1 MSAPHRRTAT
11 LLVVLLTMGLLTAL
25 PAQGEEFASFGCFS
39 DPAGDAGGV
48 DVADIVGTCLQYPD
62 TDSSPEFPQ
71 GEPIRLTTVFAAG
84 NNPLQDASWTND
96 DTALQV
102 ALSTDGDP
110 NPELVLRLFHNGT
123 SLVRSIEDG
132 AGGPVADC
140 DAQVELDPSFQ
151 GIDFVL
157 QPSCIPD
164 SPDVRYS
171 VQMAYEETD
180 GAAVAMDRWPDADA
194 SVRMP
199 RGDENPFCDAPTET
213 GVQVTV
219 ARVACFIGGTE
230 PVSQAVAIS
239 QFVFN
244 DLSTQ
249 EYEPYTGQWAVIV
262 RDDNFADALAG
273 SSLGFGQGPL
283 LFTYSPTSGPTL
295 GQDHTRLAPA
305 TKQELVRTVP
315 RGFPVYVL
323 GGTAAIDEGVM
334 DHLREL
340 GYDARRLSGPTRV
353 DTAAAVA
360 LEVRRRTQ
368 DFAARNP
375 GFPDTNMV
383 LMANQDNWP
392 DAVLAGQVGA
402 LWGFPV
408 LLTGATGPAPAATL
422 AALDQLRP
430 QAIQFIGG
438 STVISS
444 DTLRSIRDHAN
455 ANGYAFGGP
464 GAALTD
470 DTSNPWRQF
479 CANTNPDGS
488 QTPRWTCRW
497 GGDSRIATGAAVSQF
512 GREMI
517 QRFGGEDTLIP
528 DTEVYASGVPLGGG
542 LDSDNYAYVLAA
554 SMMSG
559 RFGGA
564 VFLPTD
570 NNTLTDTVIQSVC
583 DIRRGKDT
591 NGDGEPDT
599 PFIEFVEL
607 VALMADTDKLSD
619 AFGEEIRSLITN
631 GCPATFAGAAPDLVT
646 AD

>member
-1 MSAPHRRTAT
+1 MSAPHRRTAS
-11 LLVVLLTMGLLTAL
+11 LLVVLLTMGVLTAF
-25 PAQGEEFASFGCFS
+25 PASAEEFASFGCFA
-39 DPAGDAGGV
+39 DPGGDAGGV
-48 DVADIVGTCLQYPD
+48 DIADIVGTCLQYPD
-62 TDSSPEFPQ
+62 TDPSAEFPQ

-84 NNPLQDASWTND
+84 NNPLQDASWSND

-102 ALSTDGDP
+102 ALSTDGDAA
-110 NPELVLRLFHNGT
+110 PELVLRLFHDGN
-123 SLVRSIEDG
+123 SLVRSITDG
-132 AGGPVADC
+132 SGGPVAAC

-171 VQMAYEETD
+171 VQMTYEQTE
-180 GAAVAMDRWPDADA
+180 GAAVAMDRWPDSDA

-199 RGDENPFCDAPTET
+199 RGDENPFCDVPSET
-213 GVQVTV
+213 GVEVVV
-219 ARVACFIGGTE
+219 ARVACGIGGTE

-244 DLSTQ
+244 DLSTL
-249 EYEPYTGQWAVIV
+249 EFEPYTGQWAVIV

-283 LFTYSPTSGPTL
+283 LFTYSPTSGPAL
-295 GQDHTRLAPA
+295 GQDHTRLAAA
-305 TKQELVRTVP
+305 TKQELIRTVP

-340 GYDARRLSGPTRV
+340 GYDAQRLSGPTRV

-408 LLTGATGPAPAATL
+408 LLTGATGDAPAATL
-422 AALDQLRP
+422 AALDALRP

-438 STVISS
+438 QTVISS
-444 DTLRSIRDHAN
+444 DTLRSIREYAN
-455 ANGYAFGGP
+455 TGGYAFGGP
-464 GAALTD
+464 GAELTD

-479 CANTNPDGS
+479 CANSNPDGT

-497 GGDSRIATGAAVSQF
+497 GGDTRIATGAAVSQF

-528 DTEVYASGVPLGGG
+528 DTEVYASGVALGGG
-542 LDSDNYAYVLAA
+542 RDSDNYAYVLAA

-619 AFGEEIRSLITN
+619 EFGEEIRSLISD
-631 GCPATFAGAAPDLVT
+631 GCPATFATAAPDLVA